1 MERVSNKAAL
11 WIGLSLIL
19 GLGILGYFMQQTA
32 VKYRAYER
40 VVTVK
45 GLSEREY
52 PADTVIWPIQFTL
65 ASNDMG
71 TMFGE
76 IDQQTRLILD
86 FLSTKGLPESSVS
99 LSSPAVI
106 DRKAQQYGSEQDM
119 EFRYLASRT
128 VTVYSQSVDLVRA
141 AINEIGELGKQ
152 GVLLNQDPYANRI
165 EYSFTKLNDVKPDMI
180 EEATKNAREV
190 AEKFAKDSQSSLGKI
205 KRATQG
211 QFSIYE
217 RDSNTPYIKKV
228 RVVSTVQYYLSD

>member
-19 GLGILGYFMQQTA
+19 SLGILGYFIQQTA

-52 PADTVIWPIQFTL
+52 PADKVIWPIQFTL
-65 ASNDMG
+65 ASNEMG
-71 TMFGE
+71 TMFDK

-86 FLSTKGLPESSVS
+86 FLSAKGISENNVS
-99 LSSPAVI
+99 ISSPAVI
-106 DRKAQQYGSEQDM
+106 DRKAQQYGNEQNV

-128 VTVYSQSVDLVRA
+128 VTVYSQNVDVVRA
-141 AINEIGELGKQ
+141 AINKIGELGKQ
-152 GVLLNQDPYANRI
+152 QVLLNQDPYANRI
-165 EYSFTKLNDVKPDMI
+165 EYSFTKLNNVKPDMI

-211 QFSIYE
+211 QFSIND
-217 RDSNTPYIKKV
+217 RDSNTPYLKKV

>member
-71 TMFGE
+71 AMFDE

-86 FLSTKGLPESSVS
+86 FLSAKGLPETSVS

-106 DRKAQQYGSEQDM
+106 DRKAQQYGSEQDI
-119 EFRYLASRT
+119 EYRYLASRT
-128 VTVYSQSVDLVRA
+128 VTVYSQSVDVVRA

-152 GVLLNQDPYANRI
+152 GVLLNQDPYANRV

-205 KRATQG
+205 KRAAQG
-211 QFSIYE
+211 QFSIYD

>member
-1 MERVSNKAAL
+1 MEKISNKASIWL
-11 WIGLSLIL
+11 GLCLIIGLGVL
-19 GLGILGYFMQQTA
+19 GFFIQQTA
-32 VKYRAYER
+32 VKYKAYER

-52 PADTVIWPIQFTL
+52 PADTVIWPIQFTV

-71 TMFGE
+71 AMFDY

-86 FLSTKGLPESSVS
+86 FLTAKGLTDKNIS
-99 LSSPAVI
+99 LSSPSVI
-106 DRKAQQYGSEQDM
+106 DRKAQQYGGEQDI
-119 EFRYLASRT
+119 EYRYLASRT
-128 VTVYSQSVDLVRA
+128 VTVYSQNINVVRA

-152 GVLLNQDPYANRI
+152 GVILNQDPYANRI
-165 EYSFTKLNDVKPDMI
+165 EYSFTKLNDIKPDMI

-190 AEKFAKDSQSSLGKI
+190 AQKFAKDSQSSLGKI

-211 QFSIYE
+211 QFSIYD

>member
-71 TMFGE
+71 AMFDE

-86 FLSTKGLPESSVS
+86 FLSAKGLPEASVS

-106 DRKAQQYGSEQDM
+106 DRKAQQYGSEQDI
-119 EFRYLASRT
+119 EYRYLASRT
-128 VTVYSQSVDLVRA
+128 VTVYSQSVDVVRA

-152 GVLLNQDPYANRI
+152 GVLLNQDPYANRV

-211 QFSIYE
+211 QFSIYD

>member
-1 MERVSNKAAL
+1 VERIANKSAVWL
-11 WIGLSLIL
+11 GGCLIIGM
-19 GLGILGYFMQQTA
+19 GVLGYFIQQTA
-32 VKYRAYER
+32 LQYKAYER
-40 VVTVK
+40 VVSVK

-52 PADTVIWPIQFTL
+52 PADTVIWQIQFTV
-65 ASNDMG
+65 AKNDLPS
-71 TMFGE
+71 MFE
-76 IDQQTRLILD
+76 DIDQQTKLVVD
-86 FLSTKGLPESSVS
+86 FLRAKGLEESNVS

-106 DRKAQQYGSEQDM
+106 DRKAQQYGSDQAIEY
-119 EFRYLASRT
+119 RYLASRT
-128 VTVYSQSVDLVRA
+128 ITVYSQNIEVVRA

-165 EYSFTKLNDVKPDMI
+165 EYSFTKLNDIKPDMI
-180 EEATKNAREV
+180 EEATNNAREV

-211 QFSIYE
+211 QFSIFD

>member
-1 MERVSNKAAL
+1 
-11 WIGLSLIL
+11 
-19 GLGILGYFMQQTA
+19 
-32 VKYRAYER
+32 
-40 VVTVK
+40 
-45 GLSEREY
+45 
-52 PADTVIWPIQFTL
+52 
-65 ASNDMG
+65 
-71 TMFGE
+71 MFDD

-86 FLSTKGLPESSVS
+86 FLSAKGLPETSVS

-106 DRKAQQYGSEQDM
+106 DRKAQQYGSEQDI

-128 VTVYSQSVDLVRA
+128 VTVYSQSVDVVRA

-190 AEKFAKDSQSSLGKI
+190 AQKFAKDSQSSLGKI

-211 QFSIYE
+211 QFSIYD

>member
-19 GLGILGYFMQQTA
+19 GLGILGYFIQQTA

-71 TMFGE
+71 TMFDD

-86 FLSTKGLPESSVS
+86 FLSVKGLPETSVS

-106 DRKAQQYGSEQDM
+106 DRKAQQYGGEQDI

-128 VTVYSQSVDLVRA
+128 VTVYSQSVDVVRA

-152 GVLLNQDPYANRI
+152 GVLLNQDPYANRV

-211 QFSIYE
+211 QFSIYD

>member
-1 MERVSNKAAL
+1 MERVSNKSSL
-11 WIGLSLIL
+11 WLGLSLII
-19 GLGILGYFMQQTA
+19 GLGVLGFFIQQTA
-32 VKYRAYER
+32 VKYKAYER

-52 PADTVIWPIQFTL
+52 PADTVIWPIQFTV
-65 ASNDMG
+65 ASNDMP
-71 TMFGE
+71 TMFDE
-76 IDQQTRLILD
+76 IDQQTKLVLD
-86 FLSTKGLPESSVS
+86 FLAAKGLDESNFS
-99 LSSPAVI
+99 LSSPAVT
-106 DRKAQQYGSEQDM
+106 DRKAQQYGNEQDI
-119 EFRYLASRT
+119 EYRYLANRT
-128 VTVYSQSVDLVRA
+128 VTVYSQNIDVVRA

-152 GVLLNQDPYANRI
+152 GVLLNQDPYANRV
-165 EYSFTKLNDVKPDMI
+165 EYSFTKLNYIKPDMI

-211 QFSIYE
+211 QFSIYD

>member
-1 MERVSNKAAL
+1 MERVSNKSSL
-11 WIGLSLIL
+11 WLGVCLIV
-19 GLGILGYFMQQTA
+19 GLGVLGFFIQQTA
-32 VKYRAYER
+32 IKYKAYER

-52 PADTVIWPIQFTL
+52 QADTVIWPIQFTV
-65 ASNDMG
+65 AKNDMSA
-71 TMFGE
+71 MFE
-76 IDQQTRLILD
+76 DIDQQTKLVLD
-86 FLSTKGLPESSVS
+86 FLSAKGLEESTVS
-99 LSSPAVI
+99 LSSPSVI
-106 DRKAQQYGSEQDM
+106 DRKAQQYGNEQDI
-119 EFRYLASRT
+119 EYRYLGSRT
-128 VTVYSQSVDLVRA
+128 ITVYSQKVDVVRA

-152 GVLLNQDPYANRI
+152 GILLNQDPYSNRVN
-165 EYSFTKLNDVKPDMI
+165 YSFTQLNEIKPDMI

-211 QFSIYE
+211 QFSIYD